1 MEASGM
7 IFSEQGNHKSE
18 IDPNLSTRIYESLK
32 KGIVELKF
40 APGSL
45 LQERQLAEAL
55 GASRTPVREA
65 IKRLVQEGWLVG
77 EDRRRVVVKGLSLKS
92 AKEVFEFRSMV
103 EPFALSLAFKNGE
116 ARSLAGKLDLQ
127 IQKMA
132 SLREDRIA
140 FIKADMVFHTL
151 IVENTGN
158 DLLIRIWKNISEEI
172 IRIAIFSMDEARK
185 TEVILSEHTEI
196 VQALWEG
203 RKESVLETLALHH
216 RMILEGLER
225 GLSQKL
231 IP

>member
-1 MEASGM
+1 M
-7 IFSEQGNHKSE
+7 ILSEQENHKSE
-18 IDPNLSTRIYESLK
+18 MDLNLSTRIYESLK
-32 KGIVELKF
+32 KSIVELKY

-77 EDRRRVVVKGLSLKS
+77 EDRRRVVVKALSLKS
-92 AKEVFEFRSMV
+92 AKDVFEFRSMV
-103 EPFALSLAFKNGE
+103 EPFALTIAFEKGE
-116 ARSLAGKLDLQ
+116 ARSLAGKLDFQ

-132 SLREDRIA
+132 SLRGDRIS

-158 DLLIRIWKNISEEI
+158 DLLTRIWKNISEEI
-172 IRIAIFSMDEARK
+172 IRIAIFSMDEARR
-185 TEVILSEHTEI
+185 TEIILSEHTEI

-203 RKESVLETLALHH
+203 RKDSVLEMLALHH
-216 RMILEGLER
+216 RNILEGLER

-231 IP
+231 NP